1 MRWEN
6 KGHEYDDVYRQMEAK
21 RGFYLFGCGDYG
33 RQFLD
38 CFQDEVPVIGC
49 IDNSPVKQETG
60 FHGRECIGLDQVS
73 LKDDEGIILT
83 ISQYDRAGAVEQLKS
98 RGFRQGMDF
107 FLIEEFISVYY
118 LYKYDRVYFL
128 NISFLPSTACNLK
141 CRYCLNFNPFAEK
154 FYVRGWEALKADVD
168 LFFSYVDFIM
178 QFHVSGGEPLLYQ
191 HTVDLIQY
199 IDEKYR
205 DRIGTLRMA
214 TNGTIVPSDSL
225 LEKLG
230 RCRIEVVVDDYR
242 EAVPKYR
249 EQFAELI
256 QKLEQYQVRY
266 YINKVE
272 SWVDLAPEKTDYSA
286 FTEEEMIKHRSE
298 CGQTWQE
305 LRDGK
310 LYSCNYAAYAT
321 VAGIAGEQDL
331 EEIYDLRAHTAEKK
345 KELIEFRLGYTE
357 KGYTNFCR
365 TCRGFTTQNMEAM
378 KPAVQA
384 EEKGEHTGNALL

>member
-1 MRWEN
+1 M
-6 KGHEYDDVYRQMEAK
+6 
-21 RGFYLFGCGDYG
+21 
-33 RQFLD
+33 
-38 CFQDEVPVIGC
+38 
-49 IDNSPVKQETG
+49 
-60 FHGRECIGLDQVS
+60 
-73 LKDDEGIILT
+73 
-83 ISQYDRAGAVEQLKS
+83 
-98 RGFRQGMDF
+98 
-107 FLIEEFISVYY
+107 
-118 LYKYDRVYFL
+118 
-128 NISFLPSTACNLK
+128 
-141 CRYCLNFNPFAEK
+141 
-154 FYVRGWEALKADVD
+154 RGWEALKADVD

-191 HTVDLIQY
+191 YTVDLIQY